1 MNFQKIICLVLLL
14 IVTISI
20 SIIVGSV
27 FDENI
32 FNINEFGFQFLIYS
46 ILGSFIFFSSKYLRT
61 LDMLIVVLFISSL
74 FAFLLRRTSMI
85 IQVGGLSQLLIYTFL
100 LFATYAL
107 IFKFTWFKF
116 KYLRNI
122 TFSILEAFGYVLV
135 HLILHIIIK
144 SPITGQIFLYYFLN
158 GLKIM
163 ITLGVS
169 FSIVELIHSKL
180 EELFFKTLE
189 RIIPNNRLDE
199 DEDDDR
205 DDIDQ

>member
-1 MNFQKIICLVLLL
+1 MNFQKIIFLVLLL

-61 LDMLIVVLFISSL
+61 FDMIIVVLFISSL

-85 IQVGGLSQLLIYTFL
+85 TQVGGLPQLLFYSFL
-100 LFATYAL
+100 LFTIYAF
-107 IFKFTWFKF
+107 IFKFTWFRF
-116 KYLRNI
+116 KYVRNI
-122 TFSILEAFGYVLV
+122 TFSILEAIGYVLV

-144 SPITGQIFLYYFLN
+144 NPINGQIILYYFLN

-163 ITLGVS
+163 LTLGVS
-169 FSIVELIHSKL
+169 FSIVEFINSKL
-180 EELFFKTLE
+180 EELFFKTPE
-189 RIIPNNRLDE
+189 RIIPNDSLDE
-199 DEDDDR
+199 NDD
-205 DDIDQ
+205 Q

>member
-1 MNFQKIICLVLLL
+1 MTFQKIIFLVLLL

-85 IQVGGLSQLLIYTFL
+85 TQVGGLSQLFIYAFL
-100 LFATYAL
+100 LFASYAL
-107 IFKFTWFKF
+107 IFKLTWFRF

-122 TFSILEAFGYVLV
+122 TFSILEAFGYVFA

-144 SPITGQIFLYYFLN
+144 SPIKGQIILYYFLN

-169 FSIVELIHSKL
+169 FSIVEFINSKL
-180 EELFFKTLE
+180 EELLFKTPE
-189 RIIPNNRLDE
+189 RIIPNDRLDE
-199 DEDDDR
+199 DNTQDN
-205 DDIDQ
+205 INQ

>member
-1 MNFQKIICLVLLL
+1 MNFQKIIFLVLLL

-100 LFATYAL
+100 LFASYAL
-107 IFKFTWFKF
+107 IFKFNWFKF
-116 KYLRNI
+116 KFWN
-122 TFSILEAFGYVLV
+122 
-135 HLILHIIIK
+135 LI
-144 SPITGQIFLYYFLN
+144 
-158 GLKIM
+158 
-163 ITLGVS
+163 
-169 FSIVELIHSKL
+169 
-180 EELFFKTLE
+180 
-189 RIIPNNRLDE
+189 
-199 DEDDDR
+199 
-205 DDIDQ
+205 

>member
-1 MNFQKIICLVLLL
+1 MNFQKIIFLVLLL
-14 IVTISI
+14 VVTIAI

-61 LDMLIVVLFISSL
+61 FDMLIVVLFISSL

-85 IQVGGLSQLLIYTFL
+85 TQVGGLPQLLFYSFL
-100 LFATYAL
+100 LFTIYAV
-107 IFKFTWFKF
+107 IFKFTWFRF
-116 KYLRNI
+116 KYIRNI
-122 TFSILEAFGYVLV
+122 TFSILEAIGYVLV
-135 HLILHIIIK
+135 HLVLHIIIK
-144 SPITGQIFLYYFLN
+144 SPIKGQIILYYFLN

-169 FSIVELIHSKL
+169 FSIVEFINSKL
-180 EELFFKTLE
+180 DELFFKTPE
-189 RIIPNNRLDE
+189 RIIPNDSLE
-199 DEDDDR
+199 EDDA
-205 DDIDQ
+205 DQ

>member
-1 MNFQKIICLVLLL
+1 MNFQKIIFLVLLL

-100 LFATYAL
+100 LFASYAL

-169 FSIVELIHSKL
+169 FSIVELINSKL

>member
-1 MNFQKIICLVLLL
+1 MNFQKIIFLVLLL

-46 ILGSFIFFSSKYLRT
+46 ILGSFIFFCSKYLRT
-61 LDMLIVVLFISSL
+61 SDMLIVVLFISSL

-85 IQVGGLSQLLIYTFL
+85 DQVGGLSQLLIYTFL
-100 LFATYAL
+100 LFATYSL

-122 TFSILEAFGYVLV
+122 TFSILEALGYVLV

-144 SPITGQIFLYYFLN
+144 SPIKGQIILYYFLN

-169 FSIVELIHSKL
+169 FSIVEFISSKL
-180 EELFFKTLE
+180 EDFFFKTPE
-189 RIIPNNRLDE
+189 RIITNDKLDE
-199 DEDDDR
+199 EDTQENP
-205 DDIDQ
+205 DQ

>member
-1 MNFQKIICLVLLL
+1 MNFQKIIFLILLL

-61 LDMLIVVLFISSL
+61 FDMLIVVLFISSL

-85 IQVGGLSQLLIYTFL
+85 TQVGGLSQLLIYSFL
-100 LFATYAL
+100 LFITYSL
-107 IFKFTWFKF
+107 IFKFTWFRF
-116 KYLRNI
+116 KYVRNI
-122 TFSILEAFGYVLV
+122 TFSILEAIGYVLV

-144 SPITGQIFLYYFLN
+144 SPITGQIILYYFLN

-169 FSIVELIHSKL
+169 FSIVEFINSKL
-180 EELFFKTLE
+180 EELFFKTPE
-189 RIIPNNRLDE
+189 RILPKDKLDE
-199 DEDDDR
+199 NNDSL
-205 DDIDQ
+205 

>member
-1 MNFQKIICLVLLL
+1 MTFQKIIFLILLL

-32 FNINEFGFQFLIYS
+32 FNINGFGFQFLIYS

-61 LDMLIVVLFISSL
+61 FDMIIVVLFISSL
-74 FAFLLRRTSMI
+74 FTFLLRRTSMI
-85 IQVGGLSQLLIYTFL
+85 TQVGGLPQLLFYSFL
-100 LFATYAL
+100 LFTIYAV
-107 IFKFTWFKF
+107 IFKFTWFRF
-116 KYLRNI
+116 KYVRNI
-122 TFSILEAFGYVLV
+122 TFSILEAIGYVLA

-144 SPITGQIFLYYFLN
+144 SPIKGQIILYYFLN

-169 FSIVELIHSKL
+169 FSIVEFINSKL
-180 EELFFKTLE
+180 EELFFKTPE
-189 RIIPNNRLDE
+189 RIIPNDSLDE
-199 DEDDDR
+199 NNN
-205 DDIDQ
+205 Q

>member
-1 MNFQKIICLVLLL
+1 MNFQKIIFLILLL

-32 FNINEFGFQFLIYS
+32 FNINGFGFQFLIYS

-61 LDMLIVVLFISSL
+61 FDMLIVVLFISSL

-85 IQVGGLSQLLIYTFL
+85 TQVGGLPQLLFYSFL
-100 LFATYAL
+100 LFTIYAL
-107 IFKFTWFKF
+107 IFKFTWFRF
-116 KYLRNI
+116 KYVRNI
-122 TFSILEAFGYVLV
+122 TFSILEAIGYVLAHIV
-135 HLILHIIIK
+135 LHIIVK
-144 SPITGQIFLYYFLN
+144 SPIAGQIILYYFLN

-169 FSIVELIHSKL
+169 FSIVEFINSKL
-180 EELFFKTLE
+180 EELFFKTPE
-189 RIIPNNRLDE
+189 RIIPNDSLDE
-199 DEDDDR
+199 NDD
-205 DDIDQ
+205 Q

>member
-1 MNFQKIICLVLLL
+1 MNFQKIIFLVLLL

-85 IQVGGLSQLLIYTFL
+85 DQVGGLFQLLIYSFL
-100 LFATYAL
+100 LFTIYAV
-107 IFKFTWFKF
+107 IFKFTWFRL
-116 KYLRNI
+116 KYIRNI
-122 TFSILEAFGYVLV
+122 TFSILEAIGYVFAHLV
-135 HLILHIIIK
+135 LHIIIK
-144 SPITGQIFLYYFLN
+144 SPIKGQIFLYYFLN

-169 FSIVELIHSKL
+169 FSIVEFINSKL
-180 EELFFKTLE
+180 ETMFFSTPE
-189 RIIPNNRLDE
+189 RIIPKDRLDE
-199 DEDDDR
+199 NNDFDEL
-205 DDIDQ
+205 DQ